1 MSNVNFYNETNDT
14 STSFF
19 YEYYSMKMNIQI
31 RDMAQQL
38 RALIALYKKGTQVI
52 HRHICRIKNSFHKA
66 HTGGRKISDA

>member
-1 MSNVNFYNETNDT
+1 
-14 STSFF
+14 
-19 YEYYSMKMNIQI
+19 MKMNIQI

-66 HTGGRKISDA
+66 YTGGRKISDA